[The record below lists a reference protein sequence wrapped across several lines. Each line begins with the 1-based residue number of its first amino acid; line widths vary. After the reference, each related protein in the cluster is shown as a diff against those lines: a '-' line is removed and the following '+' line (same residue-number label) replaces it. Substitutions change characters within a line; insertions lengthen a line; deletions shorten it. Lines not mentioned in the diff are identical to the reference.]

1 MTLAPIGRLLPTQI
15 IDVELNVLP
24 TAPRAIRTR
33 SRLRVHLGS
42 AEVLARIR
50 VLNDRGEVSPGES
63 GFAQLR
69 FESPVVALHDER
81 FIIRSYS
88 PAETIA
94 GGLVLDPRA
103 TKHPRPEMTQT
114 HERLH
119 SLLDS
124 ERPGKLAVLVGAAG

>member
-1 MTLAPIGRLLPTQI
+1 M
-15 IDVELNVLP
+15 
-24 TAPRAIRTR
+24 AIRTR

-50 VLNDRGEVSPGES
+50 VLNNRSEVSPGES

-69 FESPVVALHDER
+69 FESPVIALHDER

-94 GGLVLDPRA
+94 GGLVLDPQA
-103 TKHPRPEMTQT
+103 TKHRGRELAKTDERLRVLLESDRPE
-114 HERLH
+114 
-119 SLLDS
+119 
-124 ERPGKLAVLVGAAG
+124 KLAVFVEAACDHRLRPADLAVRT